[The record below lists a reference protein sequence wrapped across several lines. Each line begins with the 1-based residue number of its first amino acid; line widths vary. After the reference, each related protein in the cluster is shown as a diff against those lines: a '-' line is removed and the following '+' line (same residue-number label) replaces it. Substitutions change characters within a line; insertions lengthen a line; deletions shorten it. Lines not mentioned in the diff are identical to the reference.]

1 MQGVKMQVQELSF
14 GTINIDGKEYAKD
27 IVIHKGKIEKRKKKK
42 SKNFRSQFGH
52 TPLSNSEN
60 IPWDCKKIIIGTGHY
75 SALPVMEEVKKKAKK
90 KGVELVL
97 MSTPDAI
104 LKINEK
110 DTNLI
115 LHLTC

>member
-1 MQGVKMQVQELSF
+1 MKVKELSF
-14 GTINIDGKEYAKD
+14 GAINIDGIDYFKD

-42 SKNFRSQFGH
+42 SKIFRSQFGH
-52 TPLSNSEN
+52 TPLSTLEN
-60 IPWDCKKIIIGTGHY
+60 IPWNCKKLIIGTGHS
-75 SALPVMEEVKKKAKK
+75 SALPVMKEVKKKAKK
-90 KGVELVL
+90 KGVELVF

-104 LKINEK
+104 LNINDK

>member
-1 MQGVKMQVQELSF
+1 MKVKELSF
-14 GTINIDGKEYAKD
+14 GAINIDGKEYFKD
-27 IVIHKGKIEKRKKKK
+27 IVIHKCKIEKRKKKE
-42 SKNFRSQFGH
+42 SKKFRSRFGH
-52 TPLSNSEN
+52 TPLSILEN
-60 IPWDCKKIIIGTGHY
+60 IPWDCKKLIIGTGHS
-75 SALPVMEEVKKKAKK
+75 SALPVMKEVKKKAKK

-104 LKINEK
+104 QYINKK

>member
-1 MQGVKMQVQELSF
+1 MKVKELSF
-14 GTINIDGKEYAKD
+14 GTINIDGKDYYKD
-27 IVIHKGKIEKRKKKK
+27 IVIHKGKIEKRKKKG
-42 SKNFRSQFGH
+42 SKKFRGQFGH
-52 TPLSNSEN
+52 TPLSILED
-60 IPWDCKKIIIGTGHY
+60 IPWDCKKLIIGTGHS
-75 SALPVMEEVKKKAKK
+75 SALPIMKEVKKKAKK

-104 LKINEK
+104 QYINKK

>member
-1 MQGVKMQVQELSF
+1 MKVKELSF
-14 GTINIDGKEYAKD
+14 GAINIDGKNYFKD
-27 IVIHKGKIEKRKKKK
+27 IVILKGRIKKRKKKE
-42 SKNFRSQFGH
+42 SKKFRSQFGH
-52 TPLSNSEN
+52 TPLSTLEN
-60 IPWDCKKIIIGTGHY
+60 IPWDAKKLIIGTGHS

-104 LKINEK
+104 LNINAK
-110 DTNLI
+110 DTNFI

>member
-1 MQGVKMQVQELSF
+1 MKVKELSF
-14 GTINIDGKEYAKD
+14 GTVNIDGKDYSKD
-27 IVIHKGKIEKRKKKK
+27 IVIHKSKIEKRKKKE
-42 SKNFRSQFGH
+42 SKKFRGQFGH
-52 TPLSNSEN
+52 TPLSTLEN
-60 IPWDCKKIIIGTGHY
+60 IPWDCKKLIIGTGHN
-75 SALPVMEEVKKKAKK
+75 SALPIMKEVKKKAKK

-104 LKINEK
+104 LDINEK

>member
-1 MQGVKMQVQELSF
+1 MKVKELSF
-14 GTINIDGKEYAKD
+14 GTISIDGKDYSKD
-27 IVIHKGKIEKRKKKK
+27 IVIHKGKIKKRKKKE
-42 SKNFRSQFGH
+42 SKKFRSQFGH
-52 TPLSNSEN
+52 TPISILEN
-60 IPWDCKKIIIGTGHY
+60 IPWDCKKLIIGTGHNT
-75 SALPVMEEVKKKAKK
+75 ALPVMKEVKKKAKK

-104 LKINEK
+104 LRINEK

>member
-1 MQGVKMQVQELSF
+1 MPK
-14 GTINIDGKEYAKD
+14 KE
-27 IVIHKGKIEKRKKKK
+27 
-42 SKNFRSQFGH
+42 SKHFRNRFGH
-52 TPLSNSEN
+52 TPLSISEN
-60 IPWDCKKIIIGTGHY
+60 IPWDCKKLIIGTGHS
-75 SALPVMEEVKKKAKK
+75 SALPVMKEVEKKAKK

-104 LKINEK
+104 LNINEK

>member
-1 MQGVKMQVQELSF
+1 M
-14 GTINIDGKEYAKD
+14 KE
-27 IVIHKGKIEKRKKKK
+27 VE
-42 SKNFRSQFGH
+42 
-52 TPLSNSEN
+52 
-60 IPWDCKKIIIGTGHY
+60 
-75 SALPVMEEVKKKAKK
+75 KKAKK

-104 LKINEK
+104 LNINEK

>member
-1 MQGVKMQVQELSF
+1 MKVKELSF
-14 GTINIDGKEYAKD
+14 GTINIDGKDYFKD

-42 SKNFRSQFGH
+42 SKHFRDRFGH
-52 TPLSNSEN
+52 TPLSISEN
-60 IPWDCKKIIIGTGHY
+60 IPWDCKKLIIGTGHS
-75 SALPVMEEVKKKAKK
+75 SALPVMKEVEKKAKK
-90 KGVELVL
+90 KSVELVL

-104 LKINEK
+104 LNINEK

>member
-1 MQGVKMQVQELSF
+1 MKVKELSF
-14 GTINIDGKEYAKD
+14 GTINIDGKDYYKD
-27 IVIHKGKIEKRKKKK
+27 IVIHKGKIEKRKKKG
-42 SKNFRSQFGH
+42 SKKFRGQFGH
-52 TPLSNSEN
+52 TPLSILED
-60 IPWDCKKIIIGTGHY
+60 IPWDCKKLIIGTGHS
-75 SALPVMEEVKKKAKK
+75 SATPVMKEVKKKAKK

-104 LKINEK
+104 LNINEK